1 MKNRRAGTHACIE
14 GYIQGGFL
22 CYWSFIFDFTC
33 LKFPFRNVLSL
44 LFFFFFYSSLKSLQG
59 FAKEKGEKRLCC
71 AHTFFLFLESAQG
84 GRCSFLFL
92 SLVALRFTSFV
103 LRTLLFEILF
113 FKSAGSKGWWA
124 PASATAFG
132 QRVFFLNNSLTV
144 LLYFI
149 FP

>member
-22 CYWSFIFDFTC
+22 CL
-33 LKFPFRNVLSL
+33 LKLYFWLYMFEVSIQERSVST
-44 LFFFFFYSSLKSLQG
+44 FFFYSSLKSLQG

-124 PASATAFG
+124 PASATALG